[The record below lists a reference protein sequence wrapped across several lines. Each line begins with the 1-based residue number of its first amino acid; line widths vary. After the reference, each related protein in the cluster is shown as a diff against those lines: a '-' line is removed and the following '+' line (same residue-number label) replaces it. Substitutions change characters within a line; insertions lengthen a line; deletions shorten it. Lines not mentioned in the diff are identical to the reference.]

1 MSSKKQ
7 QLAII
12 HSIPDE
18 YLDRAIKA
26 AAKIFSFDDV
36 SVDFALEHNR
46 PKKLRFLSVVPDVD
60 DPAKN
65 ERFFKV
71 VSKFVDTAAED
82 TPAPRRAA
90 AKAAAPVSRKTAA
103 RKVVAKAAAPAKR
116 TRETEAEVGTGKI
129 VIAADAEKLAEALA
143 PNKALATKGA
153 TILCTRG
160 TWSAEAVQGKGVII
174 KGIGSSNIAG
184 PLGYLRNRLG
194 GTPFLRKARVY
205 VELTEAH
212 AARAGLTL
220 AKDGTYMIEE

>member
-90 AKAAAPVSRKTAA
+90 
-103 RKVVAKAAAPAKR
+103 AKAAAPAKR

>member
-1 MSSKKQ
+1 MGELIQPNRGISMSSKKQ

-90 AKAAAPVSRKTAA
+90 
-103 RKVVAKAAAPAKR
+103 AKAAAPAKR

>member
-71 VSKFVDTAAED
+71 VSKFVDTSAED

-90 AKAAAPVSRKTAA
+90 
-103 RKVVAKAAAPAKR
+103 AKAAAPAKR